1 MILYTVPGS
10 CAFAS
15 HVALKMAGAD
25 YEVRIAPREE
35 GRTAES
41 FLEINPKGRVPALV
55 TPKGVLSETPAILCY
70 IAQTYPQARLAPM
83 ENPWLFAR
91 VQSFCAYLCAT
102 VHVAHAHGHR
112 GYRWADEDSSFQ
124 DMRNKVPQTMG
135 ECFGLIEHE
144 MLQSPWVLGETFSRC
159 DIYLLAI
166 ARWLESDKVDTTS
179 LIKVLD
185 HRARMLLLPEV
196 KKVLAEE
203 QKLVQVARTS

>member
-15 HVALKMAGAD
+15 HIALEMAGAD
-25 YEVRIAPREE
+25 YEVRLAPREK

-41 FLEINPKGRVPALV
+41 FFDINPKGRVPALV
-55 TPKGVLSETPAILCY
+55 TPEGVLTETPAILSF
-70 IAQTYPQARLAPM
+70 IAQTYPQAKLAPM

-91 VQSFCAYLCAT
+91 LQSFCAYLCAT

-112 GYRWADEDSSFQ
+112 GYRWADEESSFR
-124 DMRNKVPQTMG
+124 DMSMKVPQTMG

-144 MLQSPWVLGETFSRC
+144 MLQGPWVLGETFTTC

-166 ARWLESDKVDTTS
+166 ARWLEADKVDTTG
-179 LIKVLD
+179 LTNVLD
-185 HRARMLLLPEV
+185 HRRRMLLLPQV
-196 KKVLAEE
+196 QKAQAQE
-203 QKLVQVARTS
+203 QELLQAG

>member
-15 HVALKMAGAD
+15 HVALEIAGAD
-25 YEVRIAPREE
+25 YEVHLVPREA

-55 TPKGVLSETPAILCY
+55 TPEGVLTETPAILCY
-70 IAQTYPQARLAPM
+70 IAQTYPQAGLASM

-91 VQSFCAYLCAT
+91 IQSFCAYLCAT

-112 GYRWADEDSSFQ
+112 GYRWADEDASFR
-124 DMRNKVPQTMG
+124 DMSRKVPETMG
-135 ECFGLIEHE
+135 ACFDLIEAE
-144 MLQSPWVLGETFSRC
+144 MLDGPWVLGESFSIC

-166 ARWLESDKVDTTS
+166 ARWLEADRVDTTS
-179 LIKVLD
+179 LIKVLE
-185 HRARMLLLPEV
+185 HRARMLRLPQV
-196 KKVLAEE
+196 QQVLAAE
-203 QKLVQVARTS
+203 QALIAAA